1 MTDLFSNT
9 DTVQSV
15 FFVNH
20 EKMNDKSDKKNSLMV
35 IVWTELDQ
43 RIREGAMEQKLRK
56 INILPFASIYLRM
69 I

>member
-56 INILPFASIYLRM
+56 INIFPFASIYLRM